1 MSRILNECQQKMV
14 SLPAKYLREK
24 GRRPR
29 RTLVSCSQFIV
40 KPVVSFRSAWLG
52 VACLSV
58 MSALAQAEGPSLDS
72 LQERRPAMSILVRKH
87 QMGADMVQVTMLKGD
102 YPSELLRQQILLMPS
117 YGTTPPRG
125 LEIFGGSPGKTLRQ
139 AMFAV
144 DGLLMPKTGEI
155 NFEAIVK
162 PFLGAPEPFAIDT
175 MIVVVEGMPA
185 VPNSTL
191 VEHATDTVLLK
202 GVPLGSDSIEYRISV
217 ASQDP
222 AKIKIPTKYQAT
234 TQPGAP
240 GKGGS
245 GNNRQMILI
254 GIGVAGVIAAGALVY
269 SLTRRR

>member
-1 MSRILNECQQKMV
+1 M
-14 SLPAKYLREK
+14 P
-24 GRRPR
+24 GP
-29 RTLVSCSQFIV
+29 TLVSSSPFIV
-40 KPVVSFRSAWLG
+40 KTLVSFRSAWLG
-52 VACLSV
+52 VACLSA
-58 MSALAQAEGPSLDS
+58 MAAMAQAEEPRLDA

-102 YPSELLRQQILLMPS
+102 YPAELLRQQILLMPS

-125 LEIFGGSPGKTLRQ
+125 LEIFGGAPAKTLRQ

-162 PFLGAPEPFAIDT
+162 PFLGAPEPYAVDT

-185 VPNSTL
+185 VPNTTL

-217 ASQDP
+217 SSQDP
-222 AKIKIPTKYQAT
+222 AQIKIPTKYEAT
-234 TQPGAP
+234 TKSETP

-245 GNNRQMILI
+245 GNSRQVILI

>member
-1 MSRILNECQQKMV
+1 
-14 SLPAKYLREK
+14 
-24 GRRPR
+24 
-29 RTLVSCSQFIV
+29 
-40 KPVVSFRSAWLG
+40 
-52 VACLSV
+52 
-58 MSALAQAEGPSLDS
+58 
-72 LQERRPAMSILVRKH
+72 MSILVRKH

-125 LEIFGGSPGKTLRQ
+125 LEIFGGAPAKTLRQ

-144 DGLLMPKTGEI
+144 DGLLKPDTGEI

-162 PFLGAPEPFAIDT
+162 PFLGAPEPFTVDT
-175 MIVVVEGMPA
+175 MILVVEGMPA
-185 VPNSTL
+185 VPNTTL
-191 VEHATDTVLLK
+191 VEHATDTVVLK

-222 AKIKIPTKYQAT
+222 EQVKIPTKYQPVDK
-234 TQPGAP
+234 PGAP
-240 GKGGS
+240 TQGS
-245 GNNRQMILI
+245 SGSSRQLTFI

>member
-1 MSRILNECQQKMV
+1 M
-14 SLPAKYLREK
+14 
-24 GRRPR
+24 
-29 RTLVSCSQFIV
+29 

-52 VACLSV
+52 VACLSA

-102 YPSELLRQQILLMPS
+102 YPSELLRQQILLMPT

-144 DGLLMPKTGEI
+144 DGLLKPETGEI

-162 PFLGAPEPFAIDT
+162 PFLGSPEPFEIDT

-185 VPNSTL
+185 VPNTTL

-202 GVPLGSDSIEYRISV
+202 GVPLGNDSMEYRISV

-222 AKIKIPTKYQAT
+222 EKVKIPSKYQ
-234 TQPGAP
+234 PV
-240 GKGGS
+240 GKPEAQAKGS
-245 GNNRQMILI
+245 SGHHRQRLLI

>member
-1 MSRILNECQQKMV
+1 MRFAACSR
-14 SLPAKYLREK
+14 Y
-24 GRRPR
+24 
-29 RTLVSCSQFIV
+29 
-40 KPVVSFRSAWLG
+40 AWLLC
-52 VACLSV
+52 ACLSAG
-58 MSALAQAEGPSLDS
+58 SALAQTSEPLANALE
-72 LQERRPAMSILVRKH
+72 ERRPAMSILVRKH

-102 YPSELLRQQILLMPS
+102 YPTELLRQQIELMPT

-125 LEIFGGSPGKTLRQ
+125 LEIFGGAPAKTLRQ

-144 DGLLMPKTGEI
+144 DGLLKPETGEI

-162 PFLGAPEPFAIDT
+162 PFLGAPEPFVVDT

-185 VPNSTL
+185 VPNTTL

-202 GVPLGSDSIEYRISV
+202 GVPLGNDSIEYRISV

-222 AKIKIPTKYQAT
+222 EKVKIPTKYQ
-234 TQPGAP
+234 PV
-240 GKGGS
+240 GKPETPTKGSS
-245 GNNRQMILI
+245 GNNRQLILI